1 MCVCYVQRVQ
11 QNTGLTCC
19 LFAPPQK
26 KQVHYHVDL
35 CSWVAKMEEFVQ
47 HQQLAPSLFSAMALP
62 GPFAAMTVC
71 MIDIGTP
78 NASCLFI
85 PLDCKNKSMVHA
97 EDTLVFGI
105 RVFKNPTA
113 VHDLS
118 ELLKCIL

>member
-1 MCVCYVQRVQ
+1 
-11 QNTGLTCC
+11 
-19 LFAPPQK
+19 
-26 KQVHYHVDL
+26 
-35 CSWVAKMEEFVQ
+35 MEEFVQ

-118 ELLKCIL
+118 ELLLKCIL